1 MIKYRTDLAIECREM
16 LGKASEGTDKREDED
31 ISVENIVY
39 GEDVKATRIRILN
52 KQGAERMGKPEE
64 IAEAYLYLASD
75 AASFTTG
82 TTLVTDGGYTIK

>member
-16 LGKASEGTDKREDED
+16 LGKESEGTDKREDED

-52 KQGAERMGKPEE
+52 KQGAERMGKPE
-64 IAEAYLYLASD
+64 
-75 AASFTTG
+75 G
-82 TTLVTDGGYTIK
+82 C